1 MLNLKSKITSMA
13 IVAAIAITGI
23 VWFAGRALAQTK
35 GATGF
40 LASGIVTIV
49 SGQSLRLNAASVNV
63 GHDVPVELLLLD
75 SQGTVVGRAVQTLPP
90 GHSTSLEF
98 HLPPGPIASRMQ
110 VRMLVRWATQLGTD
124 GYIIP
129 TLESV
134 DDVTGRTT
142 VLGGNPEG

>member
-13 IVAAIAITGI
+13 VVAAIAITGT
-23 VWFAGRALAQTK
+23 VWFTNRAHAQTR
-35 GATGF
+35 GAAGF
-40 LASGIVTIV
+40 LASGMVTIV
-49 SGQSLRLNAASVNV
+49 SGQSLRLNAVSVNV
-63 GHDVPVELLLLD
+63 VHDVPVELLLFD
-75 SQGTVVGRAVQTLPP
+75 SQGNVVGRAVQTLAP

-110 VRMLVRWATQLGTD
+110 VRTIVRWATQLGTD

-134 DDVTGRTT
+134 DDATGRTT
-142 VLGGNPEG
+142 VLEPDYSA